1 MLVLRVMRIN
11 KQYYRSAC
19 VKSNFEG
26 TVLESES

>member
-1 MLVLRVMRIN
+1 MPVLRVMRIN
-11 KQYYRSAC
+11 KQYYRSAF